1 MDKKNYTQV
10 EINKSEVKRE
20 YTRDSGPGGQH
31 RNKTESCVV
40 LTHYPTG
47 IKVKRAEKCQH
58 KNERD
63 AWKELTERVNNFYET
78 GYDGE
83 VVEKRREQIGNGNRG
98 DKRRTYRV
106 QDNLVID
113 HITGKTAKLKDILRG
128 KINNL
133 KK

>member
-1 MDKKNYTQV
+1 MERDNYIPV
-10 EINKSEVKRE
+10 EIHKSEVKRE

-40 LTHYPTG
+40 LTHYATG

-63 AWKELTERVNNFYET
+63 AWKELTERVNEFYQT
-78 GYDGE
+78 GHVKEE
-83 VVEKRREQIGNGNRG
+83 VDKRRSQIGDGNRG

-106 QDNLVID
+106 RDNQVID
-113 HITGKTAKLKDILRG
+113 HISGKSAKFKDILRG
-128 KINNL
+128 KIHLL
-133 KK
+133 K